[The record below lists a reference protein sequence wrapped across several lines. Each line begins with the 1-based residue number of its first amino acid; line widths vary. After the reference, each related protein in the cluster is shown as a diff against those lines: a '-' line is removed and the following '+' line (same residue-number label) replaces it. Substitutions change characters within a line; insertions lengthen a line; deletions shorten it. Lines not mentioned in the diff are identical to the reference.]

1 MAGLYEMKIKVV
13 MAMKFRVIKNMIKQ
27 GFQGMWRNR
36 SMGLASITSIS
47 SVLMILGLVL
57 IMVLSINN
65 LVMDTKT
72 KFDEIQIYIAD
83 DVTDEKLTEI
93 EDKIK
98 NNDGVLS
105 VMYESKEQALENWKE
120 DWGDNAYLLVGIE
133 TNPLPNS
140 YIIQLKNLEYADRVV
155 DSIKDMD
162 GIEKIQYN
170 KEITENLILVSNYI
184 RLGGIIITGILIFV
198 SIFIISNTIK
208 ITVASRRR
216 EINIM
221 KYVGATNDYIRGPFI
236 IEGVLF
242 GLIAA
247 LISIVIVYYG
257 YGYFFDSIKE
267 TLFSMFT
274 VVLARPEAIFS
285 DIAIIFVAIGVG
297 IGGLGSLLSLK
308 RYLNV

>member
-1 MAGLYEMKIKVV
+1 MV
-13 MAMKFRVIKNMIKQ
+13 MKFRVIKNIIKQ

-65 LVMDTKT
+65 LVMDTKD
-72 KFDEIQIYIAD
+72 KFDEIQIYIED
-83 DVTDEKLTEI
+83 DVSDEKLSSI

-98 NNDGVLS
+98 NNEGVLS
-105 VMYESKEQALENWKE
+105 VMYESKEQALENWKK
-120 DWGDNAYLLVGIE
+120 DWEENAYLLDGIE

-140 YIIQLKNLEYADRVV
+140 YIIQLKNLEYADSVV
-155 DSIKDMD
+155 DSIKGME

-184 RLGGIIITGILIFV
+184 RLGGIIITGVLIFV

-208 ITVASRRR
+208 ITVASRKR

-247 LISIVIVYYG
+247 LISIVVVYYG

-274 VVLARPEAIFS
+274 VVLAPPEDLFS
-285 DIAIIFVAIGVG
+285 DIAIIFIAIGVG
-297 IGGLGSLLSLK
+297 IGALGSLLSLK

>member
-1 MAGLYEMKIKVV
+1 
-13 MAMKFRVIKNMIKQ
+13 MAMKFRVINNMIKQ
-27 GFQGMWRNR
+27 GFQGVWRNR
-36 SMGLASITSIS
+36 SMGLASVTSIS

-65 LVMDTKT
+65 LVMDTKD

-83 DVTDEKLTEI
+83 DVPDEELTEI
-93 EDKIK
+93 ENKIR
-98 NNDGVLS
+98 NNEGVLS

-120 DWGDNAYLLVGIE
+120 DWEENAYLLEGIE

-140 YIIQLKNLEYADRVV
+140 YIIQLKNLEYADSVV
-155 DSIKDMD
+155 DSIKGMN

-184 RLGGIIITGILIFV
+184 RLGGIIITGVLIFV
-198 SIFIISNTIK
+198 SVFIISNTIK
-208 ITVASRRR
+208 ITVASRKR

-221 KYVGATNDYIRGPFI
+221 KYVGATNGYIRGPFI

-242 GLIAA
+242 GLIAS

-257 YGYFFDSIKE
+257 YGYFFDSVKE

-274 VVLARPEAIFS
+274 VVLAPPKDLFS
-285 DIAIIFVAIGVG
+285 DIAIIFLAIGVG
-297 IGGLGSLLSLK
+297 IGALGSMLSLK

>member
-1 MAGLYEMKIKVV
+1 MV
-13 MAMKFRVIKNMIKQ
+13 MKFRVIKNMIKQ

-47 SVLMILGLVL
+47 SVLMILGVVL
-57 IMVLSINN
+57 IIVLSINN
-65 LVMDTKT
+65 LVMDTKD
-72 KFDEIQIYIAD
+72 KFDEIQIYIKD
-83 DVTDEKLTEI
+83 DVSDEKLTEI
-93 EDKIK
+93 EDLIS
-98 NNDGVLS
+98 NNEGVLS

-120 DWGDNAYLLVGIE
+120 DWDENAYLLDGIE

-140 YIIQLKNLEYADRVV
+140 YIIRLKNLEYADSVV
-155 DSIKDMD
+155 DSIKGME

-184 RLGGIIITGILIFV
+184 RLGGIIITGVLIFV

-208 ITVASRRR
+208 ITVASRKR

-274 VVLARPEAIFS
+274 VVLAPPEDLFS
-285 DIAIIFVAIGVG
+285 DIAIIFISIGVG
-297 IGGLGSLLSLK
+297 IGALGSLLSLK

>member
-1 MAGLYEMKIKVV
+1 
-13 MAMKFRVIKNMIKQ
+13 MKFRVIKNMIKQ

-47 SVLMILGLVL
+47 SVLMILGVVL
-57 IMVLSINN
+57 IIVLSINN
-65 LVMDTKT
+65 LVMDTKD
-72 KFDEIQIYIAD
+72 KFDEIQIYIKD
-83 DVTDEKLTEI
+83 DVSDEKLTEI
-93 EDKIK
+93 EDLIT
-98 NNDGVLS
+98 NNEGVLS
-105 VMYESKEQALENWKE
+105 VMYESKEEALENWKE
-120 DWGDNAYLLVGIE
+120 DWDENAYLLDGIE

-140 YIIQLKNLEYADRVV
+140 YIIRLKNLEYADSVV
-155 DSIKDMD
+155 DSIKGME

-184 RLGGIIITGILIFV
+184 RLGGIIITGVLIFV

-208 ITVASRRR
+208 ITVASRKR

-274 VVLARPEAIFS
+274 VVLAPPEDLFS
-285 DIAIIFVAIGVG
+285 DIAIIFISIGVG
-297 IGGLGSLLSLK
+297 IGALGSLLSLK

>member
-1 MAGLYEMKIKVV
+1 MV
-13 MAMKFRVIKNMIKQ
+13 MKFRVIKNMIKQ

-47 SVLMILGLVL
+47 SVLMILGVVL
-57 IMVLSINN
+57 IIVLSINN
-65 LVMDTKT
+65 LVMDTKD
-72 KFDEIQIYIAD
+72 KFDEIQIYIKD
-83 DVTDEKLTEI
+83 DVSDEKLTEI
-93 EDKIK
+93 EDLIS
-98 NNDGVLS
+98 NNEGVLS

-120 DWGDNAYLLVGIE
+120 DWDENAYLLDGIE

-140 YIIQLKNLEYADRVV
+140 YVIRLKNLEFADSVV
-155 DSIKDMD
+155 DSIKGME

-184 RLGGIIITGILIFV
+184 RLGGIIITGVLIFV

-208 ITVASRRR
+208 ITVASRKR

-274 VVLARPEAIFS
+274 VVLAPPEDLFS
-285 DIAIIFVAIGVG
+285 DIAIIFISIGVG
-297 IGGLGSLLSLK
+297 IGALGSLLSLK

>member
-1 MAGLYEMKIKVV
+1 MV
-13 MAMKFRVIKNMIKQ
+13 MKFRVIKNMIKQ

-47 SVLMILGLVL
+47 SVLMILGVVL
-57 IMVLSINN
+57 IIVLSINN
-65 LVMDTKT
+65 LVMDTKD
-72 KFDEIQIYIAD
+72 KFDEIQIYIKD
-83 DVTDEKLTEI
+83 DVSDEKLTEI
-93 EDKIK
+93 EDLIT
-98 NNDGVLS
+98 NNEGVLS

-120 DWGDNAYLLVGIE
+120 DWDENAYHLDGIE

-140 YIIQLKNLEYADRVV
+140 YIIRLKNLEYADSVV
-155 DSIKDMD
+155 DSIKGME

-184 RLGGIIITGILIFV
+184 RLGGIIITGVLIFV

-208 ITVASRRR
+208 ITVASRKR

-274 VVLARPEAIFS
+274 VVLAPPEDLFS
-285 DIAIIFVAIGVG
+285 DIAIIFISIGVG
-297 IGGLGSLLSLK
+297 IGALGSLLSLK

>member
-1 MAGLYEMKIKVV
+1 
-13 MAMKFRVIKNMIKQ
+13 MKFRVIKNMIKQ

>member
-1 MAGLYEMKIKVV
+1 
-13 MAMKFRVIKNMIKQ
+13 MAMKFRVINNMIKQ
-27 GFQGMWRNR
+27 GFQGVWRNR
-36 SMGLASITSIS
+36 SMGLASVTSIS

-65 LVMDTKT
+65 LVMDTKD

-83 DVTDEKLTEI
+83 DVPDEELTEI
-93 EDKIK
+93 ENKIR
-98 NNDGVLS
+98 NNEGVLS
-105 VMYESKEQALENWKE
+105 VMYESKEQALENWKK
-120 DWGDNAYLLVGIE
+120 DWEENAYLLEGIE

-140 YIIQLKNLEYADRVV
+140 YIIQLKNLEYADSVV
-155 DSIKDMD
+155 DSIKGMN

-184 RLGGIIITGILIFV
+184 RLGGIIITGVLIFV
-198 SIFIISNTIK
+198 SVFIISNTIK
-208 ITVASRRR
+208 ITVASRKR

-221 KYVGATNDYIRGPFI
+221 KYVGATNGYIRGPFI

-242 GLIAA
+242 GLIAS

-257 YGYFFDSIKE
+257 YGYFFDSVKE

-274 VVLARPEAIFS
+274 VVLAPPKDLFS
-285 DIAIIFVAIGVG
+285 DIAIIFLAIGVG
-297 IGGLGSLLSLK
+297 IGALGSMLSLK

>member
-1 MAGLYEMKIKVV
+1 MV
-13 MAMKFRVIKNMIKQ
+13 MKFRVIKNMIKQ

-57 IMVLSINN
+57 ILVLSINN
-65 LVMDTKT
+65 LVMDTKD
-72 KFDEIQIYIAD
+72 KFDEIQIYIED
-83 DVTDEKLTEI
+83 EVSSEKLTEI
-93 EDKIK
+93 EDKIR
-98 NNDGVLS
+98 NNEGVLS
-105 VMYESKEQALENWKE
+105 VMYESKEQALENWKK
-120 DWGDNAYLLVGIE
+120 DWDENAYLLDGIE

-140 YIIQLKNLEYADRVV
+140 YIIQLKSLEYADIVV
-155 DSIKDMD
+155 DSIKGMD

-208 ITVASRRR
+208 ITVASRKR

-242 GLIAA
+242 GLVAA

-257 YGYFFDSIKE
+257 YGYFFDSIRE

-274 VVLARPEAIFS
+274 VVLAPPEALFS
-285 DIAIIFVAIGVG
+285 DITIIFIAIGVG
-297 IGGLGSLLSLK
+297 IGALGSLLSLK

>member
-1 MAGLYEMKIKVV
+1 MV
-13 MAMKFRVIKNMIKQ
+13 MKFRVIKNMIKQ

-47 SVLMILGLVL
+47 SVLMILGVVL
-57 IMVLSINN
+57 IIVLSINN
-65 LVMDTKT
+65 LVMDTKD
-72 KFDEIQIYIAD
+72 KFDEIQIYIKD
-83 DVTDEKLTEI
+83 DVSDEKLSEI
-93 EDKIK
+93 EDLIK
-98 NNDGVLS
+98 NNEGVLS

-120 DWGDNAYLLVGIE
+120 DWEENAYLLDGIE

-140 YIIQLKNLEYADRVV
+140 YVIRLKNLEYADSVV
-155 DSIKDMD
+155 DSIKGME

-184 RLGGIIITGILIFV
+184 RLGGIIITGVLIFV

-208 ITVASRRR
+208 ITVASRKR

-274 VVLARPEAIFS
+274 VVLAPPEDLFS
-285 DIAIIFVAIGVG
+285 DIAIIFISIGVG
-297 IGGLGSLLSLK
+297 IGALGSLLSLK

>member
-1 MAGLYEMKIKVV
+1 
-13 MAMKFRVIKNMIKQ
+13 MKFRVIKNIIKQ

-65 LVMDTKT
+65 LVMDTKD
-72 KFDEIQIYIAD
+72 KFDEIQIYIED
-83 DVTDEKLTEI
+83 DVSDEKLSSI

-98 NNDGVLS
+98 NNEGVLS
-105 VMYESKEQALENWKE
+105 VMYESKEQALENWKK
-120 DWGDNAYLLVGIE
+120 DWEENAYLLDGIE

-140 YIIQLKNLEYADRVV
+140 YIIQLKNLEYADSVV
-155 DSIKDMD
+155 DSIKGME

-184 RLGGIIITGILIFV
+184 RLGGIIITGVLIFV

-208 ITVASRRR
+208 ITVASRKR

-247 LISIVIVYYG
+247 LISIVVVYYG

-274 VVLARPEAIFS
+274 VVLAPPEDLFS
-285 DIAIIFVAIGVG
+285 DIAIIFIAIGVG
-297 IGGLGSLLSLK
+297 IGALGSLLSLK

>member
-1 MAGLYEMKIKVV
+1 
-13 MAMKFRVIKNMIKQ
+13 
-27 GFQGMWRNR
+27 
-36 SMGLASITSIS
+36 
-47 SVLMILGLVL
+47 
-57 IMVLSINN
+57 
-65 LVMDTKT
+65 
-72 KFDEIQIYIAD
+72 
-83 DVTDEKLTEI
+83 
-93 EDKIK
+93 
-98 NNDGVLS
+98 
-105 VMYESKEQALENWKE
+105 MYESKEQALENWKK
-120 DWGDNAYLLVGIE
+120 DWEENAYLLDGIE

-140 YIIQLKNLEYADRVV
+140 YVIQLKHIEYADSVV
-155 DSIKDMD
+155 DSIKTMD

-184 RLGGIIITGILIFV
+184 RLGGIIITGVLIFV

-208 ITVASRRR
+208 ITVASRKR

-242 GLIAA
+242 GLLAA
-247 LISIVIVYYG
+247 LISIVVVYYG

-274 VVLARPEAIFS
+274 VVLAPPEALFN

-297 IGGLGSLLSLK
+297 IGALGSLLSLK

>member
-1 MAGLYEMKIKVV
+1 
-13 MAMKFRVIKNMIKQ
+13 MKFRVIKNMIKQ

-47 SVLMILGLVL
+47 SVLMILGVVL
-57 IMVLSINN
+57 IIVLSINN
-65 LVMDTKT
+65 LVMDTKD
-72 KFDEIQIYIAD
+72 KFDEIQIYIKD
-83 DVTDEKLTEI
+83 DVSDEKLTEI
-93 EDKIK
+93 EDLIT
-98 NNDGVLS
+98 NNEGVLS

-120 DWGDNAYLLVGIE
+120 DWDENAYLLDGIE

-140 YIIQLKNLEYADRVV
+140 YIIRLKNLEYADSVV
-155 DSIKDMD
+155 DSIKGME

-184 RLGGIIITGILIFV
+184 RLGGIIITGVLIFV

-208 ITVASRRR
+208 ITVASRKR

-274 VVLARPEAIFS
+274 VVLAPPEDLFS
-285 DIAIIFVAIGVG
+285 DIAIIFISIGVG
-297 IGGLGSLLSLK
+297 IGALGSLLSLK

>member
-1 MAGLYEMKIKVV
+1 MV
-13 MAMKFRVIKNMIKQ
+13 MKFRVIKNMIKQ

-47 SVLMILGLVL
+47 SVLMILGVVL
-57 IMVLSINN
+57 IIVLSINN
-65 LVMDTKT
+65 LVMDTKD
-72 KFDEIQIYIAD
+72 KFDEIQIYIKD
-83 DVTDEKLTEI
+83 DVSDEKLTEI
-93 EDKIK
+93 ENLIT
-98 NNDGVLS
+98 NNEGVLS

-120 DWGDNAYLLVGIE
+120 DWDENAYLLDGIE

-140 YIIQLKNLEYADRVV
+140 YIIRLKNLEYADSVV
-155 DSIKDMD
+155 DSIKGME

-184 RLGGIIITGILIFV
+184 RLGGIIITGVLIFV

-208 ITVASRRR
+208 ITVASRKR

-274 VVLARPEAIFS
+274 VVLAPPEDLFS
-285 DIAIIFVAIGVG
+285 DIAIIFISIGVG
-297 IGGLGSLLSLK
+297 IGALGSLLSLK

>member
-1 MAGLYEMKIKVV
+1 

-36 SMGLASITSIS
+36 SMGLASVTSIT
-47 SVLMILGLVL
+47 SVLMILGFVL
-57 IMVLSINN
+57 ILVLSINN
-65 LVMDTKT
+65 LVMDTKD
-72 KFDEIQIYIAD
+72 KFDEIQIYIED
-83 DVTDEKLTEI
+83 NVEDVKLTEI
-93 EDKIK
+93 ENKIR
-98 NNDGVLS
+98 NNIGVLS
-105 VMYESKEQALENWKE
+105 VMYESKEQALENWKK
-120 DWGDNAYLLVGIE
+120 DWDDNAYLLDGIE

-140 YIIQLKNLEYADRVV
+140 YIIQLKDLDYADSVV
-155 DSIKDMD
+155 DAIKGMD

-184 RLGGIIITGILIFV
+184 RLGGIIITGVLIFV
-198 SIFIISNTIK
+198 SVFIISNTIK
-208 ITVASRRR
+208 ITVASRKR

-221 KYVGATNDYIRGPFI
+221 KYVGATNGYIRGPFI

-242 GLIAA
+242 GLLAA

-257 YGYFFDSIKE
+257 YGYFFDSVKE

-274 VVLARPEAIFS
+274 VVLAPPKDLFS
-285 DIAIIFVAIGVG
+285 DIAIIFIAIGVG
-297 IGGLGSLLSLK
+297 IGALGSLLSLK